1 MEKKIL
7 LVEDDLNMG
16 FLLVNYLQDENFK
29 VKLCRDGFEGLTVA
43 QNEHF
48 DLCLLDVMMPKLDG
62 FALAKALR
70 KKGVTT
76 PFIFLTAKSMKEDKL
91 NGYSVGAEDY
101 ITKPF
106 DEDELLCKINVIL
119 RREKTEKPE
128 CGVKHF
134 TIGKFQFDYNL
145 HELIF
150 ESEVHRMT
158 KKENEVL
165 KLLCMQKNNILKRD
179 DAVQHIYGQN
189 DYFMGRCFDVY
200 ISRIRKLLKKDPS
213 IEIKNVFNVGFIL
226 SDKSDVK
233 VSSQKPTV

>member
-16 FLLVNYLQDENFK
+16 FLLVNFLQDENFK
-29 VKLCRDGFEGLTVA
+29 VKLCKDGFEGLTIA
-43 QNEHF
+43 QKEHF
-48 DLCLLDVMMPKLDG
+48 DLCLFDVMMPKLDG

-76 PFIFLTAKSMKEDKL
+76 PFIFLTAKSLKQDKL
-91 NGYSVGAEDY
+91 NGYSIGAEDY

-106 DEDELLCKINVIL
+106 DEEELLCKINVIL
-119 RREKTEKPE
+119 RRDKTEKIEIGP
-128 CGVKHF
+128 KTF
-134 TIGKFQFDYNL
+134 SIGKFSFDYNL
-145 HELIF
+145 HELRLGD
-150 ESEVHRMT
+150 EVHRMT
-158 KKENEVL
+158 KKENEIL
-165 KLLCMQKNNILKRD
+165 KLLCMQKNDILKRD
-179 DAVQHIYGQN
+179 DAVQKIYGQN

-226 SDKSDVK
+226 K
-233 VSSQKPTV
+233 VNEGEKVGR

>member
-16 FLLVNYLQDENFK
+16 FLLVNFLQDENFK
-29 VKLCRDGFEGLTVA
+29 VKLCKDGFEGLTIA

-48 DLCLLDVMMPKLDG
+48 DLCLFDVMMPKLDG

-76 PFIFLTAKSMKEDKL
+76 PFIFLTAKSLKDDKL
-91 NGYSVGAEDY
+91 NGYSIGAEDY

-119 RREKTEKPE
+119 RRDKSEKTE
-128 CGVKHF
+128 CGPKTF
-134 TIGKFQFDYNL
+134 NIGKFQFDYNL
-145 HELIF
+145 HELKYGD
-150 ESEVHRMT
+150 EVHRMT
-158 KKENEVL
+158 KKENEIL
-165 KLLCMQKNNILKRD
+165 KLLCMQKNDILKRD
-179 DAVQHIYGQN
+179 EAVQKIYGQN

-226 SDKSDVK
+226 KVNEGEK
-233 VSSQKPTV
+233 VS

>member
-16 FLLVNYLQDENFK
+16 FLLVNFLQDENFK
-29 VKLCRDGFEGLTVA
+29 VKLCKDGFEGLTLA
-43 QNEHF
+43 QKEHF
-48 DLCLLDVMMPKLDG
+48 DLCLFDVMMPKLDG
-62 FALAKALR
+62 FALANALR

-119 RREKTEKPE
+119 RRKKTDKVEPGPK
-128 CGVKHF
+128 VF

-145 HELIF
+145 HELTF
-150 ESEVHRMT
+150 GKEVHRMT
-158 KKENEVL
+158 KKENEIL
-165 KLLCMQKNNILKRD
+165 KLLCMKKNDILKRD
-179 DAVQHIYGQN
+179 EAVEKIYGQN

-213 IEIKNVFNVGFIL
+213 IEIKNVFNVGFVL
-226 SDKSDVK
+226 K
-233 VSSQKPTV
+233 VNEGEKVQS

>member
-29 VKLCRDGFEGLTVA
+29 VKLCRDGFEGLTTA

-48 DLCLLDVMMPKLDG
+48 DLCLFDVMMPKLDG

-76 PFIFLTAKSMKEDKL
+76 PFIFLTAKSMKDDKL
-91 NGYSVGAEDY
+91 NGYSIGAEDY

-106 DEDELLCKINVIL
+106 DEEELLCKINVIL
-119 RREKTEKPE
+119 RRDKTENKE
-128 CGVKHF
+128 CGLKNF
-134 TIGKFQFDYNL
+134 TIGKFKFDYNL
-145 HELIF
+145 HELKY
-150 ESEVHRMT
+150 EGEVQRMT
-158 KKENEVL
+158 KKENEIL
-165 KLLCMQKNNILKRD
+165 KLLCMQKNNILRRD
-179 DAVQHIYGQN
+179 DAVLHIYGQN

-200 ISRIRKLLKKDPS
+200 ISRIRKLLKRDPS

-226 SDKSDVK
+226 KDNFEAE
-233 VSSQKPTV
+233 SQTSKAGI